1 MTDKIYKSAK
11 GKTVDLGAI
20 ILKNESVLAVG
31 NMGVNARG
39 DRVDADGKVTEA
51 RSKTVSKDLTNQTIQ
66 RKSTDVPSSKRRALE
81 EDDLTDAEE

>member
-51 RSKTVSKDLTNQTIQ
+51 RSKTVSKDLTNQSIQ